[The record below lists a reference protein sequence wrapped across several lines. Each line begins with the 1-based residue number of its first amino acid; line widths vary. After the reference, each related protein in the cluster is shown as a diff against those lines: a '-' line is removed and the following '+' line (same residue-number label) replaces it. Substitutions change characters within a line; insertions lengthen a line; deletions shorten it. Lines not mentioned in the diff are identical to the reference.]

1 MLQVAAE
8 RAGNTALKNT
18 LNAQRDETQVWV
30 WGHMGTYGDIWGHRY
45 GDMSMG
51 TYGDIW
57 GQGRHVDVH
66 VRGYCWFDRFETTK
80 EQVAAF
86 RARRDETQV

>member
-8 RAGNTALKNT
+8 RAANTALKNT

-30 WGHMGTYGDIWGHRY
+30 WGHTQAFAHILWHLVQVAAERGT
-45 GDMSMG
+45 
-51 TYGDIW
+51 T
-57 GQGRHVDVH
+57 
-66 VRGYCWFDRFETTK
+66 E

-86 RARRDETQV
+86 CLRMDTRVC